1 MLHFKAPD
9 FERMEKNFRTLFFNT
24 LSGFKSLNLAGTISS
39 QGQNNLAI
47 FANIV
52 HLGANPSL
60 VGIVIR
66 PDSVPRHTLKNILE
80 TKCFT
85 LNHVHKDMV
94 KKAHQTAARY
104 PESVSEFEAVGLTPH
119 FSNTMMAPYVAES
132 KIQVGL
138 KWRETLDIKSNN
150 TKMVVGEVVEVIL
163 AANYIAKDGYI
174 DLQKAGSLTVA
185 GLDAYHITSKLFRLS
200 YAKPDTPAKKIDV
213 SV

>member
-1 MLHFKAPD
+1 MLHYKSPD

-24 LSGFKSLNLAGTISS
+24 LSGFKSLNLVGTISS

-60 VGIVIR
+60 MGIVIR

-104 PESVSEFEAVGLTPH
+104 PESVSEFEAVGLTPL
-119 FSNTMMAPYVAES
+119 FTWTMMAPYVAES
-132 KIQVGL
+132 MIQVGL
-138 KWRETLDIKSNN
+138 EWRETLDIKSNN
-150 TKMVVGEVVEVIL
+150 TKMVVGEVEEVIL
-163 AANYIAKDGYI
+163 AANYISNDGFI

-185 GLDAYHITSKLFRLS
+185 GLDAYHTTSKLFRLS
-200 YAKPDTPAKKIDV
+200 YAKPDTPVKQIDGPV
-213 SV
+213 

>member
-1 MLHFKAPD
+1 V
-9 FERMEKNFRTLFFNT
+9 
-24 LSGFKSLNLAGTISS
+24 GTISPL
-39 QGQNNLAI
+39 GQNNLAV

-60 VGIVIR
+60 IGIVLR
-66 PDSVPRHTLKNILE
+66 PASVPRHTLTNIIE

-85 LNHVHKDMV
+85 LNHVHKDIV
-94 KKAHQTAARY
+94 EKAHQTAARY

-150 TKMVVGEVVEVIL
+150 TKMVVGEVVEVML
-163 AANYIAKDGYI
+163 PADAIAKDGYI

-185 GLDAYHITSKLFRLS
+185 GLNAYHATSKIFRLS
-200 YAKPDTPAKKIDV
+200 YAKPDIPLKQIDG
-213 SV
+213 SL